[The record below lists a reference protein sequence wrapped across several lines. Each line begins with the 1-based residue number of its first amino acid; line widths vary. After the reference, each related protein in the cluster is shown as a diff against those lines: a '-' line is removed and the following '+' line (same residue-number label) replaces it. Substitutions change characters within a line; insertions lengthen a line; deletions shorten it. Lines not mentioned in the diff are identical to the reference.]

1 MMMNN
6 LLPSWG
12 CLNLINAE
20 QDTAL
25 STGKSCV
32 GSRGGG
38 QLVEARVVPAVQ
50 PVRGRQVMLEVAHLV
65 KKYLVKN

>member
-1 MMMNN
+1 MMNN

-12 CLNLINAE
+12 YLNLINAE

-50 PVRGRQVMLEVAHLV
+50 PVRGRQVMLEVAHLA
-65 KKYLVKN
+65 KNYLVQD